1 MPRLRVT
8 VIMSTILCILL
19 QVAVAACSRHFDLTL
34 TWETGAPDGIQRDV
48 FKING
53 QFPGPTLEVNEGED
67 VVVKVRNSS
76 PFNTSVHYHG
86 KFLEPPRPKI
96 RN

>member
-34 TWETGAPDGIQRDV
+34 TWEKGAPNGIQRDV

-53 QFPGPTLEVNEGED
+53 QFPGPTLEVNEGDD
-67 VVVKVRNSS
+67 VVVKVINSS

-86 KFLEPPRPKI
+86 KFSEPPPTVNRY
-96 RN
+96 